1 MQRCSKRYSVVI
13 CGGGSTYTPDMIELL
28 CLLQDSFPLR
38 KVTLYDIEAERQTI
52 VGRFGEVMF
61 REYYEGLEFSY
72 TTDKAEAFE
81 DVDFVLV
88 QIRAGGLGLRDA
100 DEKIPYKYGRI
111 GQETCGPGG
120 LAYGVRSVSAMIQ
133 LVRDIRQYSPDAWII
148 NYANPAAIV
157 AEATKRVFPGDRR
170 LVNIC
175 DMPPDVLN
183 HYLPLIG
190 KKRSEIWP
198 VYFGLN
204 HYGWFTRL
212 LDRTTGED
220 VLPELLS
227 HIMEHYDE
235 IHAEFKNRIKRES
248 DHWAITFL
256 DHLEMIRDFPY
267 SLPNTYNL
275 YYLYPDRTYAH
286 YSPEHT
292 RYNEVIVGREREVFS
307 WCNEISELGHMKGTS
322 FDLTEKIAAKRASIR
337 DLGVETVY
345 SDNDVH
351 AAYLVELVL
360 SIVNNAYEPT
370 LVMTENKGICPNLDQ
385 GMMLE
390 VACLAGAQELMPL
403 HVGEVPTFEK
413 GLLENQYACEKLLVD
428 AIFEQSDLKLL
439 QAFTENR
446 LVYDADVAKKIIA
459 DFKEANGGAWP
470 QFC

>member
-1 MQRCSKRYSVVI
+1 MKRYSVVI

-38 KVTLYDIEAERQTI
+38 KVTLYDIDADRQAI

-81 DVDFVLV
+81 DIDFALV
-88 QIRAGGLGLRDA
+88 QIRAGGMGLRNF
-100 DEKIPYKYGRI
+100 DEKIPYRYGRI
-111 GQETCGPGG
+111 GQETCGAGG
-120 LAYGVRSVSAMIQ
+120 LAYGVRSVPAMIQ
-133 LVRDIRQYSPDAWII
+133 LVKDIRQYAPDAWII

-157 AEATKRVFPGDRR
+157 AEATKRMFPGDKR

-190 KKRSEIWP
+190 RKRSEFRP

-212 LDRTTGED
+212 LDRKTGED

-227 HIMEHYDE
+227 YIVDNYKS
-235 IHAEFKNRIKRES
+235 IHAEFKSRIRGPEG
-248 DHWAITFL
+248 HWAITFL

-267 SLPNTYNL
+267 SLPNSYNL

-286 YSPEHT
+286 YTPEHT
-292 RYNEVIVGREREVFS
+292 RYDEVIAGREHDVFT
-307 WCNEISELGHMKGTS
+307 WCNEISALGHMKSTKY
-322 FDLTEKIAAKRASIR
+322 DLTDKIAAKRSSIR

-345 SDNDVH
+345 ADNDVH

-370 LVMTENKGICPNLDQ
+370 LVMTENNGICPNLDP

-390 VACLAGAQELMPL
+390 ATCLAGAQELMPL
-403 HVGEVPTFEK
+403 AVGEVPAFEK

-428 AIFEQSDLKLL
+428 AILEHSDLKLL

-446 LVYDADVAKKIIA
+446 LIGDADVAKKIIA
-459 DFKEANGGAWP
+459 DFKAANGNEWP
-470 QFC
+470 EFC

>member
-1 MQRCSKRYSVVI
+1 MKRYSVVI

-28 CLLQDSFPLR
+28 CILQDSFPLR
-38 KVTLYDIEAERQTI
+38 KVVLYDIDAKRQEI
-52 VGRFGEVMF
+52 VGRFGEIMF
-61 REYYEGLEFSY
+61 RDYYEGLEFSY

-81 DVDFVLV
+81 DIDFAFV
-88 QIRAGGLGLRDA
+88 QIRAGGLEMRNY
-100 DEKIPYKYGRI
+100 DEKIPYRYGCI

-120 LAYGVRSVSAMIQ
+120 LAYGVRSVVDMIR
-133 LVRDIRQYSPDAWII
+133 LVKDIRQYAPEAWII

-157 AEATKRVFPGDRR
+157 AEATKRAFPEDKR

-190 KKRSEIWP
+190 RKRSELQP

-204 HYGWFTRL
+204 HFGWFTRL
-212 LDRTTGED
+212 LDRKTGED
-220 VLPELLS
+220 VLTELLNY
-227 HIMEHYDE
+227 ICDHYDE
-235 IHAEFKNRIKRES
+235 IHADYESRIEGPE

-275 YYLYPDRTYAH
+275 YYLYPERTYRH
-286 YSPEHT
+286 YSLEHT
-292 RYNEVIVGREREVFS
+292 RYDEVKAGREREVFAF
-307 WCNEISELGHMKGTS
+307 CHAVAEQGHMKGTE
-322 FDLTEKIAAKRASIR
+322 FDIQGKIDAKRSSIR

-345 SDNDVH
+345 AANDVH

-360 SIVNNAYEPT
+360 SIINNAHDVA
-370 LVMTENKGICPNLDQ
+370 LVMVQNNGICSNLDP

-390 VACLAGAQELMPL
+390 VACLVGRQELMPL
-403 HVGEVPTFEK
+403 QVGEVPAFEK
-413 GLLENQYACEKLLVD
+413 GLLENQYACERLLVD
-428 AIFEQSDLKLL
+428 AIFEHDDLKLL

-446 LVYDADVAKKIIA
+446 LVRDADVAKKIIR
-459 DFKEANGGAWP
+459 DFKEANGDQWP
-470 QFC
+470 EFK

>member
-1 MQRCSKRYSVVI
+1 MKRYSVVI

-38 KVTLYDIEAERQTI
+38 KVTLYDIDADRQEI

-72 TTDKAEAFE
+72 TTDKREAFE
-81 DVDFVLV
+81 DIDFALV
-88 QIRAGGLGLRDA
+88 QIRAGGMGLRND

-120 LAYGVRSVSAMIQ
+120 LAYGIRSVPAMIR
-133 LVRDIRQYSPDAWII
+133 LVRDIREYSPDAWII

-157 AEATKRVFPGDRR
+157 AEATKRLFPGDKR

-190 KKRSEIWP
+190 KKRSEVWP

-204 HYGWFTRL
+204 HFGWFTRL
-212 LDRTTGED
+212 LDRETGED
-220 VLPELLS
+220 LLPELLAY
-227 HIMEHYDE
+227 IVDNYDE
-235 IHAEFKNRIKRES
+235 LHEQFRSRIRGPE

-267 SLPNTYNL
+267 SLPNSYNL
-275 YYLYPDRTYAH
+275 YYMYPDRTYAH
-286 YSPEHT
+286 YSLEHT
-292 RYNEVIVGREREVFS
+292 RYDEVIAGREREVFA
-307 WCNEISELGHMKGTS
+307 WCREISELGRMKGTKY
-322 FDLTEKIAAKRASIR
+322 DLSEKIAAKRASIR

-345 SDNDVH
+345 ADNDVH

-360 SIVNNAYEPT
+360 SIVNNSYEPT
-370 LVMTENKGICPNLDQ
+370 LVMMQNNGICPNLDP

-390 VACLAGAQELMPL
+390 VACLAGAQELMPMQ
-403 HVGEVPTFEK
+403 VGEVPAFEK

-428 AIFEQSDLKLL
+428 AILEHDDLKLL

-459 DFKEANGGAWP
+459 DFKAANGDEWP
-470 QFC
+470 DFS

>member
-1 MQRCSKRYSVVI
+1 MKRYSVVI

-28 CLLQDSFPLR
+28 CILQDSFPLR
-38 KVTLYDIEAERQTI
+38 KVVLYDIDAERQEI
-52 VGRFGEVMF
+52 VGRFGKIMF
-61 REYYEGLEFSY
+61 QDYYEGLEFSY

-81 DVDFVLV
+81 DVDFAFV
-88 QIRAGGLGLRDA
+88 QIRAGGLEMRNY
-100 DEKIPYKYGRI
+100 DEKIPYRYGCI

-120 LAYGVRSVSAMIQ
+120 LAYGVRSVVDMIQ
-133 LVRDIRQYSPDAWII
+133 LVKDIRQYSPEAWII

-157 AEATKRVFPGDRR
+157 AEATKRAFPGDTR

-190 KKRSEIWP
+190 RKRSELQP

-204 HYGWFTRL
+204 HFGWFTRL
-212 LDRTTGED
+212 LDRKTGED
-220 VLPELLS
+220 VLPELLGYI
-227 HIMEHYDE
+227 HDHYDE
-235 IHAEFKNRIKRES
+235 IHADYESRIEGPD

-256 DHLEMIRDFPY
+256 DHLEMIHDFPY

-275 YYLYPDRTYAH
+275 YYLYPERTYRH
-286 YSPEHT
+286 YNLEHT
-292 RYNEVIVGREREVFS
+292 RYDEVKAGREREVFAF
-307 WCNEISELGHMKGTS
+307 CRAVTELGRMKGTQY
-322 FDLTEKIAAKRASIR
+322 DIQEKIDAKRSSIR

-345 SDNDVH
+345 AANDVH

-360 SIVNNAYEPT
+360 SIINNAHEVA
-370 LVMTENKGICPNLDQ
+370 LVMVQNNGICPNLDP

-390 VACLAGAQELMPL
+390 VACLVGKQELMPL
-403 HVGEVPTFEK
+403 QVGEVPAFEK

-428 AIFEQSDLKLL
+428 AIFEQDDLKLL

-446 LVYDADVAKKIIA
+446 LVRDADVAKQIIR
-459 DFKEANGGAWP
+459 DFKEVNGNQWP
-470 QFC
+470 EFK